1 MPLKKSKVFQEK
13 KDSKTEFQLK
23 IQSYIN
29 SSYSLI
35 VPVKDD
41 TVIFIKDPVNGD
53 NIKLKVNTQEYYEF
67 LERLIGYGL
76 EQKLDKDF
84 AWAGQFGNR
93 YNESWVQYKNNK
105 TKQGE

>member
-1 MPLKKSKVFQEK
+1 MPLKQHKKAEQK
-13 KDSKTEFQLK
+13 KDAKSEFELK

-41 TVIFIKDPVNGD
+41 TVIFIKDPVNG
-53 NIKLKVNTQEYYEF
+53 NNTKLKVNSQEYYDF
-67 LERLIGYGL
+67 LDRLIGYGL

-84 AWAGQFGNR
+84 AWAGQFGNT
-93 YNESWVQYKNNK
+93 YNNSWNEYKNNK
-105 TKQGE
+105 TRQGE

>member
-1 MPLKKSKVFQEK
+1 MPLKQSKGIQEK
-13 KDSKTEFQLK
+13 RDSKTEFELK

-35 VPVKDD
+35 MPVKDD
-41 TVIFIKDPVNGD
+41 TVIFIKDPVNG
-53 NIKLKVNTQEYYEF
+53 NNTKLKVNTQEYYDF

-84 AWAGQFGNR
+84 ARVSQFGNT
-93 YNESWVQYKNNK
+93 YNESWNQYKNNK
-105 TKQGE
+105 AGRTE